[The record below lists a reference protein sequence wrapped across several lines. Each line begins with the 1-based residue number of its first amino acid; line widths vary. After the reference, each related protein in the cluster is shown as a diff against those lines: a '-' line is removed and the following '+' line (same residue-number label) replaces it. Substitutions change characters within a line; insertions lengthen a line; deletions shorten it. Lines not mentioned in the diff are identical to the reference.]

1 MTQTEAAGWL
11 YSLFAGTVSL
21 AAVSWIGLIVTV
33 AGFAVALYQLARI
46 KMASEASAASG
57 RQMLNLVRERMN
69 LTELVA
75 AAGYVDSIRSY
86 IAGGNN
92 DGAIIY
98 IELLRSKLI
107 YLREIPLSDDDDG
120 REIGGFLVN
129 LALVSEQL
137 RRSTTGREELRRLVS
152 TFVPIG
158 DMLQRQIA
166 RLRFTT
172 ENISSVE

>member
-1 MTQTEAAGWL
+1 M
-11 YSLFAGTVSL
+11 
-21 AAVSWIGLIVTV
+21 TV
-33 AGFAVALYQLARI
+33 AGFAVAIYQLARI
-46 KMASEASAASG
+46 KTASEASAAAG
-57 RQMLNLVRERMN
+57 QQMLNLVRERMN

-75 AAGYVDSIRSY
+75 ATGYVDSIRSY
-86 IAGGNN
+86 IAAGSN

-107 YLREIPLSDDDDG
+107 YLREILLSEDKD
-120 REIGGFLVN
+120 REEIGRFLVD
-129 LALVSEQL
+129 LALISEQL
-137 RRSTTGREELRRLVS
+137 RRPSGGREAVRRLLS

-172 ENISSVE
+172 ENFSSLE